1 MTETPETPH
10 AHGTPIRAGEP
21 QSVKELYEWTK
32 AMFAK
37 FVPAADPAPVDAL
50 ALPSAEDLDKAAE
63 EEKLKEAPLP
73 TDTIQ

>member
-1 MTETPETPH
+1 MNETPETPH

-37 FVPAADPAPVDAL
+37 FVPSDTP
-50 ALPSAEDLDKAAE
+50 ALPSAEDLDKVAE

-73 TDTIQ
+73 TDKIQ